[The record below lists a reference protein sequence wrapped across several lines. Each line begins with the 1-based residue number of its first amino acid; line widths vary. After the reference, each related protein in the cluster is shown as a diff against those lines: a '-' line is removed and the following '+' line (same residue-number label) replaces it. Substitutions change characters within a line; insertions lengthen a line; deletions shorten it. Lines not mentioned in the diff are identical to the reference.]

1 MCGILCICSSNL
13 QGNVEANINCIEKVY
28 HYIFTLSYPSS
39 VFFGLIYIYSPS
51 CRFDIKEFIKTNNE
65 YNNIEYQFTFI
76 SSSDYDLRDKEQVES
91 CFKERK

>member
-39 VFFGLIYIYSPS
+39 VFFGLIYHMPQSVLGCQTCHKYSLVLFGV
-51 CRFDIKEFIKTNNE
+51 RRNAIDNLI
-65 YNNIEYQFTFI
+65 QFH
-76 SSSDYDLRDKEQVES
+76 
-91 CFKERK
+91 